1 MLERASVS
9 VDARG
14 GGMNRSTKCVY
25 DLPLTCIPRFY
36 SKRIDVD
43 ELDEDI
49 TSQRLAIINLIRVKL
64 ERW

>member
-1 MLERASVS
+1 
-9 VDARG
+9 
-14 GGMNRSTKCVY
+14 MNRSMKCVY